1 MEQQVVVI
9 TGATRG
15 IGRNTALFFAEKG
28 FSVVGTGRDSEKLK
42 EVRYF
47 SGH

>member
-1 MEQQVVVI
+1 MGQQVVVI

-28 FSVVGTGRDSEKLK
+28 FTVVGTGRNSEK
-42 EVRYF
+42 
-47 SGH
+47 